1 MNIGRRGRDA
11 QRSDPCLVNR
21 THLLI
26 ICRGLSSVNVS
37 GREDLGAQFARVTR
51 RLIALEQPL
60 LDKHALSMWEYAV
73 LLRLRDRPAET
84 QLGLAQA
91 IRYDKTR
98 LIALLDGLE
107 QRGLVTREQAAVD
120 RRARTV
126 KLTRAGRTKVGAV
139 QRDIQRME
147 DRLLAPD
154 QLDQLQQL
162 LGQL

>member
-1 MNIGRRGRDA
+1 M
-11 QRSDPCLVNR
+11 
-21 THLLI
+21 
-26 ICRGLSSVNVS
+26 S

>member
-1 MNIGRRGRDA
+1 
-11 QRSDPCLVNR
+11 
-21 THLLI
+21 
-26 ICRGLSSVNVS
+26 VS
-37 GREDLGAQFARVTR
+37 GREDLGAQFARITR

-73 LLRLRDRPAET
+73 LLRLRDTPAET

-98 LIALLDGLE
+98 LIGLLDGLE
-107 QRGLVTREQAAVD
+107 QRGLIAREQAAGD

-126 KLTRAGRTKVGAV
+126 KLTGDGRAKVGAV

-147 DRLLAPD
+147 DRLLGPD
-154 QLDQLQQL
+154 QLDELQRL